1 MTRMKIVIPGGTGQ
15 VGTILAHPVDNLST
29 MATTRTGAVLRRAL
43 VAAAAWL
50 AILGIA
56 HLLAR
61 SCECTWTELPRR
73 AADLPPTGAAGALL
87 ALYLLRPILL
97 VPAPV
102 VCLAAGA
109 AFGPWVGAA
118 MTWIGENL
126 GAQLAFGIARAVG
139 PQRGAGAAADANAIP
154 AGWRSI
160 LAHRGVV
167 CVVLMRL
174 SFLPHDAINYGCGL
188 SPLRFRDFAL
198 GTALGILPG
207 VVVFSVAGGSITGQG
222 SRWAAGAIAAA
233 TIAAAAVLARSLW
246 RTAR

>member
-1 MTRMKIVIPGGTGQ
+1 MKIAISGGTGQ
-15 VGTILAHPVDNLST
+15 VGTLFAHPVDNLLT
-29 MATTRTGAVLRRAL
+29 MATTRAGAVLRRAL

-50 AILGIA
+50 AILSVA
-56 HLLAR
+56 HVLAS
-61 SCECTWTELPRR
+61 SCECTWTELPQR
-73 AADLPPTGAAGALL
+73 AADLPPTAATGALL
-87 ALYLLRPILL
+87 SLYLLRPLLL

-102 VCLAAGA
+102 VCLAAAA

-139 PQRGAGAAADANAIP
+139 PERGAGVAANPTAIP

-160 LAHRGVV
+160 LARRGIAA
-167 CVVLMRL
+167 VVLLRL

-188 SPLRFRDFAL
+188 APLRFRDFAL

-222 SRWAAGAIAAA
+222 SGWTAGAIAAS
-233 TIAAAAVLARSLW
+233 TIAAAALLARSLW